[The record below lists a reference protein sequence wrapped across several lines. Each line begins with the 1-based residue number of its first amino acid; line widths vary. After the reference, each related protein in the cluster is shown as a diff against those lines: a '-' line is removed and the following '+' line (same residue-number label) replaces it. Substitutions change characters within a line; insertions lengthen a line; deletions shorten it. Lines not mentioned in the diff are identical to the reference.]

1 MTIKQ
6 QCSIVIITLNE
17 ERNIANLLDDLC
29 RQSHKD
35 FEVIVVDSASTDTTV
50 ETAQKFA
57 DRLDLKTIVMDGR
70 GTSLGRNTGA
80 ENAHYERLLFLD
92 ADVRLQ
98 PDFLAKSLTLLEQ
111 KGLWV
116 AGGRIGSSDKEFL
129 MRLGIGIF
137 DWAMW
142 LTQFFFPTCTGAC
155 IFSTKTVH
163 RTIGGFDLSIRLC
176 EDCDYVNRAGK
187 TFRFRMLP
195 IHFEFNPRRL
205 KQDGIFHLG
214 GVYLRANIRRFFKG
228 ELRND
233 EIAYPFGHYKE
244 KQ

>member
-1 MTIKQ
+1 M
-6 QCSIVIITLNE
+6 
-17 ERNIANLLDDLC
+17 
-29 RQSHKD
+29 
-35 FEVIVVDSASTDTTV
+35 VDSASTDATI

-57 DRLDLKTIVMDGR
+57 DRLDLKTIVMDAR

-80 ENAHYERLLFLD
+80 ENASYERLLFLD

-98 PDFLAKSLTLLEQ
+98 PDFLEKSLTLLE
-111 KGLWV
+111 KTGLWV
-116 AGGRIGSSDKEFL
+116 AGGRIGSSDNAFL
-129 MRLGIGIF
+129 TRLGIGIF
-137 DWAMW
+137 DWTMW

-176 EDCDYVNRAGK
+176 EDCDYVNRASK

-205 KQDGIFHLG
+205 KQDGVFHLG

-228 ELRND
+228 ELRNN
-233 EIAYPFGHYKE
+233 EIDYPFGHYKD